1 MDIWRCNV
9 WWIWRMNQ
17 NFSNCNSFCLVIKET
32 CGLPLCW
39 WKIMHF
45 TLTNSGCFLLSGV
58 FSWSNWGHLGI
69 NHLVFW
75 KEFPSNPIVYAT
87 SPSLYEEQSLVWF
100 MVIHFTCPMVSSVPH
115 YVQYP
120 QYSLPIT
127 ICFKNET
134 FSLHFSRESH
144 AKIWSRRFFHLTY
157 VEHKHQRN

>member
-100 MVIHFTCPMVSSVPH
+100 MVIHFTCPWSLLFHIMYNIHSIPCPSQFVLKMKHFCYISVENH
-115 YVQYP
+115 MQK
-120 QYSLPIT
+120 YSQ
-127 ICFKNET
+127 EG
-134 FSLHFSRESH
+134 
-144 AKIWSRRFFHLTY
+144 FFT
-157 VEHKHQRN
+157 

>member
-9 WWIWRMNQ
+9 WRMWRMNQ

-32 CGLPLCW
+32 CSLPLSW

-58 FSWSNWGHLGI
+58 FSWSKWEHFGI

-87 SPSLYEEQSLVWF
+87 SPSLYEEQSLVWLMWF
-100 MVIHFTCPMVSSVPH
+100 ILLAPFSLLFHII
-115 YVQYP
+115 VQYP

-127 ICFKNET
+127 FCFKNET
-134 FSLHFSRESH
+134 FLLHFSGESH
-144 AKIWSRRFFHLTY
+144 AKI
-157 VEHKHQRN
+157 